1 MDKHAYV
8 TGHGL
13 KTQSI
18 AQQNKCTV
26 PDMVK
31 EPLDGCKF
39 LFFSSFLLSFFFPL
53 PPKKKRERKET

>member
-1 MDKHAYV
+1 LGWEMRERNADGFQAMDKHAYV

-31 EPLDGCKF
+31 EPLDGCK
-39 LFFSSFLLSFFFPL
+39 STSHTKCWS
-53 PPKKKRERKET
+53 RY